1 MSPKSSTT
9 ATTKQTKKAPETDS
23 KPGNQSLIWRKAKHA
38 FVAQKD
44 TPSESA
50 ESDPRVQE
58 LLGLYGALEARDP
71 KVQRL
76 REWSELCL

>member
-1 MSPKSSTT
+1 M
-9 ATTKQTKKAPETDS
+9 A
-23 KPGNQSLIWRKAKHA
+23 NYA
-38 FVAQKD
+38 FAEQMEA
-44 TPSESA
+44 PSEPA